1 MSKSLQTTAE
11 PDREAIRPNQESRN
25 LLAYLKETGERKE
38 GRKEKGERRKGRKG
52 ERERERS
59 NGRKKKK
66 KKQRIFNAGSWLWR

>member
-25 LLAYLKETGERKE
+25 LLEYLKETGERKK

-52 ERERERS
+52 ERERGKEVTE
-59 NGRKKKK
+59 GRKKKK
-66 KKQRIFNAGSWLWR
+66 QKKTQDI